1 MFRFFLSFLICLP
14 LLPMAAQDAIS
25 VDELIEKHIAAMG
38 GREAMS
44 KVSSLVMTGS
54 FELPA
59 MGASGTITIYQK
71 APNKRLAV
79 INIDGFGEI
88 YQGFDGERGFS
99 VSPMGSIDMSGQM
112 LEDAK
117 RDAVFHPELRLK
129 ELYPKIEVKGKG
141 KVNGRDAWIVSMTP
155 EKGNPVTAYF
165 DAETFLMVKN
175 SAVRM
180 TDQGEAEIE
189 SEFGEFREVAGTGV
203 RAPHLIKQKMPIGE
217 IILRITEIKP
227 NAEIPDSRFA
237 KP

>member
-1 MFRFFLSFLICLP
+1 MYRTLLFLLGAAFLAP
-14 LLPMAAQDAIS
+14 GAQDTLS
-25 VDELIEKHIAAMG
+25 VDELVEKHIAAVG
-38 GREAMS
+38 GREALS

-59 MGASGTITIYQK
+59 MGASGTITVYQK
-71 APNKRLAV
+71 APNKRLSV

-88 YQGFDGERGFS
+88 FQGFDGERGYS
-99 VSPMGSIDMSGQM
+99 ISPMGSIDMTGQM

-117 RDAVFHPELRLK
+117 RDATMHAELHLK

-141 KVNGRDAWIVSMTP
+141 KAGDRDAWIVVMTP

-165 DAETFLMVKN
+165 DAETFLMLKT
-175 SAVRM
+175 SGVRV

-189 SEFGEFREVAGTGV
+189 SEFGEFREVPGTGMK
-203 RAPHLIKQKMPIGE
+203 APHLIRQKLPVGE
-217 IILRITEIKP
+217 IILRITDIKA
-227 NAEIPDSRFA
+227 NVDIPDSKFA

>member
-1 MFRFFLSFLICLP
+1 MFRFVLSFLCLP
-14 LLPMAAQDAIS
+14 VVVMAAQDAIS
-25 VDELIEKHIAAMG
+25 VDELIGKHMAAMG
-38 GREAMS
+38 GREALE
-44 KVSSLVMTGS
+44 KVTSLVMTGT

-59 MGASGTITIYQK
+59 MGASGSITIYQK

-79 INIDGFGEI
+79 ISIDGFGEI
-88 YQGFDGERGFS
+88 LQGFDGELGFS
-99 VSPMGSIDMSGQM
+99 VSPMGSIDMTGQM

-117 RDAVFHPELRLK
+117 RDAVLHPELRLK

-141 KVNGRDAWIVSMTP
+141 KAGDRDAWIVVMTP

-165 DAETFLMVKN
+165 DAETFLMLKN
-175 SAVRM
+175 SGVRV

-189 SEFGEFREVAGTGV
+189 SEFGDFREVPGTGIK
-203 RAPHLIKQKMPIGE
+203 APHLIRQKMPIGE

-227 NAEIPDSRFA
+227 NTEIPGSKFA

>member
-1 MFRFFLSFLICLP
+1 MIRSLILLACLP
-14 LLPMAAQDAIS
+14 LLPAAAQDAIA
-25 VDELIEKHIAAMG
+25 VDELIEKHIAAVG
-38 GREAMS
+38 GREALG
-44 KVSSLVMTGS
+44 KLSSVVMTGT
-54 FELPA
+54 FEMPA
-59 MGASGTITIYQK
+59 MGASGSITIYQK

-79 INIDGFGEI
+79 ISIDGFGEI

-141 KVNGRDAWIVSMTP
+141 KAGDRDAWIVVMTP

-165 DAETFLMVKN
+165 DAETFLMLKN

-189 SEFGEFREVAGTGV
+189 SEFGDFREVAGTGV
-203 RAPHLIKQKMPIGE
+203 KAPHLIRQKIPVGE
-217 IILRITEIKP
+217 IILKITEIKP
-227 NAEIPDSRFA
+227 NVEIPDSKFA

>member
-1 MFRFFLSFLICLP
+1 MYRT
-14 LLPMAAQDAIS
+14 LLLLLGAALLAPGAQDAPS
-25 VDELIEKHIAAMG
+25 VDELVEKHIAAVG
-38 GREAMS
+38 GREALS

-71 APNKRLAV
+71 APNKRLSV

-88 YQGFDGERGFS
+88 FQGFDGERGFS
-99 VSPMGSIDMSGQM
+99 ISPMGSIDMTGQM

-117 RDAVFHPELRLK
+117 RDATMHAELHLK

-141 KVNGRDAWIVSMTP
+141 KAGDRDAWIVVMTP

-165 DAETFLMVKN
+165 DAETFLMLKT
-175 SAVRM
+175 SGVRV

-189 SEFGEFREVAGTGV
+189 SEFGEFREVPGTGMK
-203 RAPHLIKQKMPIGE
+203 APHLIRQKLPVGE
-217 IILRITEIKP
+217 IILRITDIKA
-227 NAEIPDSRFA
+227 NVDIPDSKFA